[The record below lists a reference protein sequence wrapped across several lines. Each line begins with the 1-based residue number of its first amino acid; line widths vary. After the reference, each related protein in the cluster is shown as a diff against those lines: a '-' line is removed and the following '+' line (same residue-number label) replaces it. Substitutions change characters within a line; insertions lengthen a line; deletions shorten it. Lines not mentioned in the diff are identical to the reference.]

1 MTKDPLSIAAI
12 AVVGGGGFLGTRLL
26 ECSRLAGED
35 HWLPVIR
42 SPRNLARLSR
52 IGITSWRKANT
63 AEASSLA
70 QAFAGCQTVVNVTL
84 GDTHT
89 MLEET
94 ETIWKASVA
103 AKAHRLIHLSS
114 AVVFDRVQD
123 LGTHDDSPP
132 VSGHWMY
139 YARAKAACERFLLR
153 QTGGPEVVIL
163 RPGLI
168 WGPGSPWSHL
178 PARQLDRGGMW
189 LAQDGKGVCNLI
201 HVDNLVK
208 CIRAATLTPAAV
220 GGVFNVADPGDIT
233 WLRYVGG
240 IAAALGYPPER
251 IRTIPRSPLALHRGL
266 AVEWL
271 KQQPWFYQ
279 SSKWALKR
287 MSGEAKSRLKSLLP
301 WLAGGAFQ
309 APVPTDVSVA
319 MSPPRFSREQWS
331 LQSTE
336 RKLGMEKFVQIFG
349 DPQLMSF
356 EEGLARTGR
365 WLQFA
370 GYGRRNH
377 EQ

>member
-1 MTKDPLSIAAI
+1 MSSSTI
-12 AVVGGGGFLGTRLL
+12 AVLGGGGFLGARLL
-26 ECSRLAGED
+26 EYARLAGEE

-42 SPRNLARLSR
+42 SPRSLARLSR
-52 IGITSWRKANT
+52 LGTASWRKANAADVT
-63 AEASSLA
+63 SLA
-70 QAFAGCQTVVNVTL
+70 EAFAGCQTVVNVTL

-89 MLEET
+89 MLAET
-94 ETIWKASVA
+94 ETIWKACVA
-103 AKAHRLIHLSS
+103 AKVRRLIHLSS

-123 LGTHDDSPP
+123 PATHDDSAP
-132 VSGHWMY
+132 VADHWMY
-139 YARAKAACERFLLR
+139 YARAKAACERFL
-153 QTGGPEVVIL
+153 QSQSGGPEVVIL

-189 LAQDGKGVCNLI
+189 LAQEGQGVCNLV

-208 CIRAATLTPAAV
+208 CIRMVAAAGGNPTGAYNV
-220 GGVFNVADPGDIT
+220 GDPGEIT
-233 WLRYVGG
+233 WHRYASGV
-240 IAAALGYPPER
+240 AAALGYPAER
-251 IRTIPRSPLALHRGL
+251 VLTVPRGPLAFHRGL
-266 AVEWL
+266 VVEWL
-271 KQQPWFYQ
+271 KQQPWFYR

-301 WLAGGAFQ
+301 WLAGGTFQ
-309 APVPTDVSVA
+309 APVPTDVKAA

-336 RKLGMEKFVQIFG
+336 RRLGMEKFVSVFG

-356 EEGLARTGR
+356 EEGLARTAR

-377 EQ
+377 GQ